1 MLKQK
6 SKISDMSHESQY
18 EWVKEFNKNYAKI
31 PEIVCRAEDK
41 HLKMNVAKN
50 TSSIDYI
57 RRMVD
62 KKIT

>member
-1 MLKQK
+1 MLKKK

-41 HLKMNVAKN
+41 HLKMNVA
-50 TSSIDYI
+50 
-57 RRMVD
+57 
-62 KKIT
+62 